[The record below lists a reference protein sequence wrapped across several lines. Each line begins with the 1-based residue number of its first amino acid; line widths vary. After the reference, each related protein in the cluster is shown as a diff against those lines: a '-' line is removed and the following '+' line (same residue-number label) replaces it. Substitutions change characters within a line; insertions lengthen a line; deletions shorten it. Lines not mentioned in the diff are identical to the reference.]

1 MTGKTGNV
9 RKMNPNA
16 AAIIVVLYFLC
27 GQAIGA
33 PLPTVLIAK
42 DPYDEYVA
50 GPYRRSGVE
59 PTILRVQSFLFTNL
73 DENASKK
80 MTKVMTRIN
89 GHDVVG
95 WGCNVDEATS
105 DAYSNAEKAND
116 ERLQYNIGS
125 G

>member
-1 MTGKTGNV
+1 MIQVTGNIE
-9 RKMNPNA
+9 KMNPIA
-16 AAIIVVLYFLC
+16 ATVIVILYLLC
-27 GQAIGA
+27 GQAIGV

-42 DPYDEYVA
+42 EPYEEYVA
-50 GPYRRSGVE
+50 GPYLRPGVE

-73 DENASKK
+73 DESASKK

-95 WGCNVDEATS
+95 WGYNADEATS

-116 ERLQYNIGS
+116 ERLQYRIGS
-125 G
+125 D